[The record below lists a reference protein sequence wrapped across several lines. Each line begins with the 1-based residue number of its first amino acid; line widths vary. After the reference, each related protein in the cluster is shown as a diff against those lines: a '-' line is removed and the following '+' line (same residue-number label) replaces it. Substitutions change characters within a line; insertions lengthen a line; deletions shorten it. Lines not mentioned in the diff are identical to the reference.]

1 MNLQQLYY
9 FLTIVQ
15 KRNYTRASEQ
25 LRVTQSTLS
34 HSINDLEREL
44 NAPLFIR
51 SGRSIR
57 LTRFGEILLEHVEP
71 ALELL
76 EEAKA
81 KLKDMTD
88 PESGMVSISYL
99 SSLSELVTFTI
110 SRYYA
115 ELGRIQS
122 RFRFKQATTQEI
134 EVDLESGAMEL
145 AFTTET
151 DDPNLEC
158 HQIGTHETVVI
169 VSDQHPLARYQE
181 IRLSS
186 LRHEK
191 LITYE
196 SCCQIR
202 AYIDNILQNAGVRP
216 NVIFETTN
224 DNLIISSVSANF
236 GIALIPKP
244 LSSHTIPVR
253 ALRILDDIPPR
264 AIALAWRKS
273 RYLSRAAENFA
284 SFVIKNSAVLDE
296 YLKTERC
303 GAGGPARPSAARRCG
318 GQTRKTGAGGHGPP
332 HPFRARNAGP
342 PAPRKRPDPASGPF
356 RRKRPPQ
363 AWEGPTKK
371 PPAGFV
377 KGDSPFVFSGSG
389 GMYGRTVR
397 PFCACLPAL
406 FAVPG
411 LSAENGFP
419 ASQLLV

>member
-122 RFRFKQATTQEI
+122 RFRLKQATTQEI
-134 EVDLESGAMEL
+134 EADLESGAMEL

-216 NVIFETTN
+216 NVFFETTN

-244 LSSHTIPVR
+244 LSSHTIPVK

-296 YLKTERC
+296 YLKTER
-303 GAGGPARPSAARRCG
+303 
-318 GQTRKTGAGGHGPP
+318 
-332 HPFRARNAGP
+332 
-342 PAPRKRPDPASGPF
+342 
-356 RRKRPPQ
+356 
-363 AWEGPTKK
+363 
-371 PPAGFV
+371 
-377 KGDSPFVFSGSG
+377 
-389 GMYGRTVR
+389 
-397 PFCACLPAL
+397 
-406 FAVPG
+406 
-411 LSAENGFP
+411 
-419 ASQLLV
+419 